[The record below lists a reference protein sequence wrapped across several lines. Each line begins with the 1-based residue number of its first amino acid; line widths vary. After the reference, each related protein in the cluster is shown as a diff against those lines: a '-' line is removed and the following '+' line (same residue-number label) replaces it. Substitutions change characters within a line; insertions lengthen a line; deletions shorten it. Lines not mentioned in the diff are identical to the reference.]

1 LKLFSQNPVGLSGEV
16 SRTVDATMTASAVG
30 SGDVD
35 VLSTPTMILLMEMA
49 AAEAVSGALARGLVT
64 VGTGVNVRHKAATPL
79 GDTVTAAAEVTA
91 VDGRRLTFAVEVRD
105 SERVV
110 GTGTHVRMVVDL
122 QRFMSSLRRP

>member
-1 LKLFSQNPVGLSGEV
+1 MKLFSQNPVGLSGEV